1 MFLEL
6 DLILLVNKNN
16 YLLRIPKVVIL
27 QEDFFGQLN
36 IIRFFFKRSIVEF

>member
-6 DLILLVNKNN
+6 DLILLVNENN

-36 IIRFFFKRSIVEF
+36 IIRFFLNAQ